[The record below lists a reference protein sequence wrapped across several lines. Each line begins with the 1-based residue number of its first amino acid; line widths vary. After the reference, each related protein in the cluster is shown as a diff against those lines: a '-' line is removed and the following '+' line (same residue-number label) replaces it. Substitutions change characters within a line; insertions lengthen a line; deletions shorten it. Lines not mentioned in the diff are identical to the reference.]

1 MTERMSTSAE
11 IARPAGLSW
20 SVRAALARFGMI
32 LVMPVLL
39 GFGALMSP
47 AFVSTGNLSNLLL
60 QFAPLAIVAMGQS
73 FVMIVRGL
81 DLSVGSMMAT
91 AAVIA

>member
-1 MTERMSTSAE
+1 MSTSAE

-39 GFGALMSP
+39 GFGALMAPEIYQTCYCSSP
-47 AFVSTGNLSNLLL
+47 PLPSSPWVRVS
-60 QFAPLAIVAMGQS
+60 
-73 FVMIVRGL
+73 
-81 DLSVGSMMAT
+81 
-91 AAVIA
+91 